1 MSELRWALIGLSL
14 LFLAGLALWEW
25 RRARRAPGRIRRQEA
40 TVADI
45 TLNTER
51 PQRLEPGLGDVA
63 GVFAP
68 RRDEALEVPSIL
80 TDEVLPEVVPV
91 AAGAAVDVP
100 AAARGATGESIAP
113 PTLHEAPVHSGATS
127 ARLRQPVPIRWP
139 PSLSEQVL
147 TLRLVKQDGGLL
159 PGRGLRIAL
168 ESAGL
173 VHGPQSIYHR
183 ADADGTVILSA
194 ANLVRPG
201 TLDPEHMDAQEF
213 RGLSLF
219 SVLPGPLPPLRM
231 LEELVA
237 TARSVAHRL
246 GAVVQD
252 ERGADLDGQRL
263 LQLRQSLPDAGQQG
277 GAADG
282 GEP

>member
-25 RRARRAPGRIRRQEA
+25 RRARRAPGRTRLQEA
-40 TVADI
+40 PLAEI
-45 TLNTER
+45 TLNSER
-51 PQRLEPGLGDVA
+51 PHRIEPGLGDVG

-68 RRDEALEVPSIL
+68 RREETFEVPSIL
-80 TDEVLPEVVPV
+80 MEESLPQDVPV

-113 PTLHEAPVHSGATS
+113 VADTARTGATS
-127 ARLRQPVPIRWP
+127 SRLRQPVPVQWP
-139 PSLSEQVL
+139 PPRSEQVL
-147 TLRLVKQDGGLL
+147 TLRLVRQDGAAL
-159 PGRGLRIAL
+159 PGRALRIAL
-168 ESAGL
+168 EAAGL
-173 VHGPQSIYHR
+173 ASGPQSIYHR
-183 ADADGTVILSA
+183 ADAAGAVIVSA

-201 TLDPEHMDAQEF
+201 TLDPQHMDAEEL

-219 SVLPGPLPPLRM
+219 SVLPGPLPPVRM

-237 TARSVAHRL
+237 TARSVAHRV

-263 LQLRQSLPDAGQQG
+263 LQLRQSLPDG
-277 GAADG
+277 GD
-282 GEP
+282 P

>member
-14 LFLAGLALWEW
+14 LFLAGLVVWEW
-25 RRARRAPGRIRRQEA
+25 RRARRAPGRARLQEA

-45 TLNTER
+45 TLHTER
-51 PQRLEPGLGDVA
+51 PHRIEPGLGDVA

-68 RRDEALEVPSIL
+68 RRDETLEVPSIPMSEPQ
-80 TDEVLPEVVPV
+80 DVPV
-91 AAGAAVDVP
+91 VAGAAVDVP
-100 AAARGATGESIAP
+100 AAARGASGEVIVPAAQHAP
-113 PTLHEAPVHSGATS
+113 LHSGATS
-127 ARLRQPVPIRWP
+127 TRLRQPVAIRWP
-139 PSLSEQVL
+139 PEHSEQVL

-168 ESAGL
+168 ETAGL
-173 VHGPQSIYHR
+173 VSGPQSIFHR
-183 ADADGTVILSA
+183 ADEQGAVILSA

-201 TLDPEHMDAQEF
+201 TLDPQHMDAEEF

-219 SVLPGPLPPLRM
+219 SVLPGPLPPVRM

-237 TARSVAHRL
+237 TARSVAHRV

-252 ERGADLDGQRL
+252 EQGADLDGQRL
-263 LQLRQSLPDAGQQG
+263 LQLRQSLPAEEQGPGAGDA
-277 GAADG
+277 D
-282 GEP
+282 P